1 VLKEELKLPKEPPL
15 QKPNANQLQTNGE
28 LSITILINKLL
39 NVTLIILEATTNVLC
54 VLRFRLDALLALKEK
69 TLLNQQPAVDAKTG
83 TTIQELILLSPVPLA
98 LLLLVEIVNLVHL
111 LPAIPAKITLTIVL
125 QMLLPQPAHLVH
137 QML

>member
-1 VLKEELKLPKEPPL
+1 
-15 QKPNANQLQTNGE
+15 
-28 LSITILINKLL
+28 
-39 NVTLIILEATTNVLC
+39 VLC
-54 VLRFRLDALLALKEK
+54 VLQFRLDALHALKEK

-98 LLLLVEIVNLVHL
+98 QLLLVEIVNLVHL